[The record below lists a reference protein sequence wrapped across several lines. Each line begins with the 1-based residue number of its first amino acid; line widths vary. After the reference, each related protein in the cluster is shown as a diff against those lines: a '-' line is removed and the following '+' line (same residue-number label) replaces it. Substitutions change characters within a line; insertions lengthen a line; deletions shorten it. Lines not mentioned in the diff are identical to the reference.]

1 MRQQLF
7 ERWARLVRHIDNMK
21 LQTKLVGAYIFI
33 ILVPIIIFSIYLFND
48 FYQNTVKE
56 MMRSNQYITDMEYNN
71 IMNNIDLMERSAQLM
86 LSDGAVKDYM
96 TLSQELDT
104 LSLLEFSNNV
114 VPNLQ
119 RIQFNNPNIA
129 HIRMYSN
136 NPYIKEMWPIFL
148 DESRVRD
155 NPWYNKVM
163 QNHGVELWQF
173 EPEDRDVL
181 RRATTV
187 LPEKKA
193 KVSLLREI
201 NYDYVGNAGIVQ
213 IDMYLDEFLP
223 KVFSSV
229 QDDQSQML
237 MMDSDSQVYYNTAFP
252 LLAKVSTDELKQQ
265 MDQTIKGDPDASYFE
280 IAFNG
285 EPFICIFK
293 KLDRLDAYLINVVS
307 LQDSLHKASI
317 SRNTIIAVS
326 IMLILILSVITY
338 LTSRILFKRLRQL
351 QNSMKSVRNG
361 NFQVN
366 IDVHGGGEVGEI
378 ASHFKMLMK
387 KINGLIADAVNK
399 QAAAKEAELNALK
412 NQIDA
417 HFLYNTLENLKM
429 LAEVEGQY
437 VISDSLTS
445 LGGMMRYN
453 LQWTS
458 NYVRLKDEIKH
469 IRNYIAIMNIRY
481 GDRIS
486 LQLYVSPAH
495 MEQEILKMSL
505 QPIVENAVKHGMQTM
520 ADGEEL
526 PLVLSIKVDDLQ
538 DATII
543 EIIDNGRGISVE
555 RQQRINQMIRMNDLD
570 FRQIYEDSGEKTYK
584 GSGIG
589 LRNVNQRVEMN
600 YGSDYGLYVQSVEGK
615 YTSVS
620 IKLPK
625 LILAGGGNGHA

>member
-1 MRQQLF
+1 
-7 ERWARLVRHIDNMK
+7 MK

-33 ILVPIIIFSIYLFND
+33 ILVPIIVFSIYLFND
-48 FYQNTVKE
+48 FYKNTVKE
-56 MMRSNQYITDMEYNN
+56 MMRSNQYITEMEYNN
-71 IMNNIDLMERSAQLM
+71 IMNNINLMERAAQLM
-86 LSDGAVKDYM
+86 LSDGQVKDYM

-129 HIRMYSN
+129 HIRMYAN
-136 NPYIKEMWPIFL
+136 NPNIKEMWPIFL
-148 DESRVRD
+148 NESRVTD
-155 NPWYNKVM
+155 EPWYNKVI
-163 QNHGVELWQF
+163 QNQGLELWQF
-173 EPEDRDVL
+173 ESDDKDVL
-181 RRATTV
+181 RRATV
-187 LPEKKA
+187 VQEKKA

-201 NYDYVGNAGIVQ
+201 NYDYVGNVGIVQ
-213 IDMYLDEFLP
+213 IDMYLDDFLP

-229 QDDQSQML
+229 QDEQSQML
-237 MMDSDSQVYYNTAFP
+237 MMDSDSRVYYNSAFP
-252 LLAKVSTDELKQQ
+252 LLAKVSITELKQQ
-265 MDQTIKGDPDASYFE
+265 LEQTIRNNPDASHFE
-280 IAFNG
+280 IAFND
-285 EPFICIFK
+285 EPYICIFK
-293 KLDRLDAYLINVVS
+293 KLDSLDAYLINVVS
-307 LQDSLHKASI
+307 LQDSLHKISI
-317 SRNTIIAVS
+317 SRNMIIVVS
-326 IMLILILSVITY
+326 TMLILILSVITY
-338 LTSRILFKRLRQL
+338 LTSRILFKRLRKL
-351 QNSMKSVRNG
+351 QNSMKSVRGG

-378 ASHFKMLMK
+378 AAHFKMLMK

-412 NQIDA
+412 NQIDS

-481 GDRIS
+481 DDRIS
-486 LQLYVSPAH
+486 LQFDVPPTH

-505 QPIVENAVKHGMQTM
+505 QPIVENAVKHGMQTT

-538 DATII
+538 DATVI
-543 EIIDNGRGISVE
+543 EIIDNGRGISAE

-570 FRQIYEDSGEKTYK
+570 FRQMYRDSGEETFK

-600 YGSDYGLYVQSVEGK
+600 YGNGYGIYVQSVEGK

-625 LILAGGGNGHA
+625 LILAGGVKGHA

>member
-1 MRQQLF
+1 
-7 ERWARLVRHIDNMK
+7 MK

-33 ILVPIIIFSIYLFND
+33 ILVPIIVFSIYLFND
-48 FYQNTVKE
+48 FYENTVKE

-71 IMNNIDLMERSAQLM
+71 IMNNIDLMERAAQLM
-86 LSDGAVKDYM
+86 LSDGEVKDYM
-96 TLSQELDT
+96 TVSQELDT

-129 HIRMYSN
+129 HIRMFSN

-155 NPWYNKVM
+155 KPWYNKVM
-163 QNHGVELWQF
+163 QNQGVELWQF

-181 RRATTV
+181 QRATTMV
-187 LPEKKA
+187 PEKKP

-201 NYDYVGNAGIVQ
+201 NYDYLGTAGIVQ

-229 QDDQSQML
+229 QDEQSQML
-237 MMDSDSQVYYNTAFP
+237 MMDNDSQVYYNTTYP

-265 MDQTIKGDPDASYFE
+265 LDQTIKGDPAASYFE

-317 SRNTIIAVS
+317 SRNTIIVVS
-326 IMLILILSVITY
+326 ILLILILSVITY
-338 LTSRILFKRLRQL
+338 LTSRLLFKRLRQL

-412 NQIDA
+412 NQIDS

-469 IRNYIAIMNIRY
+469 IRNYIAIMNVRY
-481 GDRIS
+481 NDRIS

-505 QPIVENAVKHGMQTM
+505 QPIVENAVKHGMQTTT
-520 ADGEEL
+520 DGEEL

-543 EIIDNGRGISVE
+543 EIIDNGRGISAE

-570 FRQIYEDSGEKTYK
+570 FRQIYRDSEDKPYK

-600 YGSDYGLYVQSVEGK
+600 YGTQYGISIQSVEGK

-625 LILAGGGNGHA
+625 LILAGGVQDHA

>member
-1 MRQQLF
+1 M
-7 ERWARLVRHIDNMK
+7 DN
-21 LQTKLVGAYIFI
+21 
-33 ILVPIIIFSIYLFND
+33 
-48 FYQNTVKE
+48 
-56 MMRSNQYITDMEYNN
+56 
-71 IMNNIDLMERSAQLM
+71 
-86 LSDGAVKDYM
+86 
-96 TLSQELDT
+96 
-104 LSLLEFSNNV
+104 
-114 VPNLQ
+114 
-119 RIQFNNPNIA
+119 
-129 HIRMYSN
+129 
-136 NPYIKEMWPIFL
+136 
-148 DESRVRD
+148 
-155 NPWYNKVM
+155 
-163 QNHGVELWQF
+163 
-173 EPEDRDVL
+173 
-181 RRATTV
+181 
-187 LPEKKA
+187 
-193 KVSLLREI
+193 
-201 NYDYVGNAGIVQ
+201 
-213 IDMYLDEFLP
+213 
-223 KVFSSV
+223 
-229 QDDQSQML
+229 
-237 MMDSDSQVYYNTAFP
+237 DSQVYYNTAFP
-252 LLAKVSTDELKQQ
+252 LLSKVSTDELKQQ
-265 MDQTIKGDPDASYFE
+265 MEQTIKGDPEASYFE

-285 EPFICIFK
+285 EPYICIFK

-307 LQDSLHKASI
+307 LQEALLKVSD

-338 LTSRILFKRLRQL
+338 LTSRILFKRLREL

-366 IDVHGGGEVGEI
+366 IDVHSGGEVGEI

-412 NQIDA
+412 NQIDS

-481 GDRIS
+481 DDRIS
-486 LQLYVSPAH
+486 LQLYIPPAH

-505 QPIVENAVKHGMQTM
+505 QPIFENAVKHGMQTTI
-520 ADGEEL
+520 DGEEL

-538 DATII
+538 DATVI
-543 EIIDNGRGISVE
+543 EIMDNGRGISAE

-570 FRQIYEDSGEKTYK
+570 FRQIYQDSGEKPYK

-589 LRNVNQRVEMN
+589 MRNVNQRIEMN
-600 YGSDYGLYVQSVEGK
+600 YGIGYGISVQSVEGK

-625 LILAGGGNGHA
+625 LILAGGVKDHA